1 MLKMNTINSTAIN
14 YSEDVENLR
23 NGSRNVNGTATL
35 ENSLA
40 IS

>member
-1 MLKMNTINSTAIN
+1 MAIPN
-14 YSEDVENLR
+14 IGKDMEHVESQTLLV
-23 NGSRNVNGTATL
+23 GMQNGTATL